1 MKATRS
7 TRGLTMDE
15 KQKRRDYWAKTFA
28 EVDDGTA
35 ADIRDALILLTR
47 QGFLDEDLSI
57 LNHDDLKNLA
67 RFHQQGWSE
76 VGRLFLRMLS
86 GDGDKQDLRQLTVKL
101 AELWTW
107 EGVGLDIWNATPQA
121 SANPAAN
128 EEADRHIAR
137 VLKSLATIGREV
149 GISETAHGN

>member
-1 MKATRS
+1 
-7 TRGLTMDE
+7 
-15 KQKRRDYWAKTFA
+15 
-28 EVDDGTA
+28 
-35 ADIRDALILLTR
+35 
-47 QGFLDEDLSI
+47 
-57 LNHDDLKNLA
+57 
-67 RFHQQGWSE
+67 
-76 VGRLFLRMLS
+76 MLS

-121 SANPAAN
+121 SANPAVN
-128 EEADRHIAR
+128 GEADQHIAR